1 MLIKKLEKEKTIIL
15 NSMLIEHLNDFT
27 QSYIE
32 RVQTMS
38 SAFMTTVDPHTA
50 TYMGQKLIYGQ
61 LMQQANLMAFID
73 AFRVF
78 AIACIVI
85 IPLLFLIKGLKK
97 EN

>member
-1 MLIKKLEKEKTIIL
+1 
-15 NSMLIEHLNDFT
+15 
-27 QSYIE
+27 
-32 RVQTMS
+32 
-38 SAFMTTVDPHTA
+38 
-50 TYMGQKLIYGQ
+50 MGQKLIYGQ